1 MTRPV
6 DLIVIGGS
14 AGAIE
19 VLRQVLTRLTTKFS
33 PSVAIVIHLPAE
45 GPNVLHEILAGAG
58 TPPMKVAED
67 KEPIAPGTIYFA
79 PTDYH
84 LLVESG
90 RTFALS
96 IDPRVHFARP
106 SIDVLFESAAQ
117 VYAERLVGVLLSGAS
132 SDGAAGLAAIQA
144 RGGAV
149 YCQDPRTALERT
161 MPDAGCS
168 AARAARVASPEAI
181 GRELSELLAWQ
192 PSPRQP
198 WP

>member
-6 DLIVIGGS
+6 DLVVIGGS

-19 VLRQVLTRLTTKFS
+19 VLRQVLARLSRKFA

-45 GPNVLHEILAGAG
+45 GPNVLHEILASPGM
-58 TPPMKVAED
+58 PPMKVAED

-106 SIDVLFESAAQ
+106 SIDVLFESAAEA
-117 VYAERLVGVLLSGAS
+117 YGERLMGVILSGANA
-132 SDGAAGLAAIQA
+132 DGAAGLKAVAAA
-144 RGGAV
+144 GGV
-149 YCQDPRTALERT
+149 TVVQALESAEMIA
-161 MPDAGCS
+161 MPVAALEAVPGANEVNVS
-168 AARAARVASPEAI
+168 ALA
-181 GRELSELLAWQ
+181 ELLLAHGELNAG
-192 PSPRQP
+192 
-198 WP
+198 

>member
-1 MTRPV
+1 MTRQV

-19 VLRQVLTRLTTKFS
+19 VLRQLLARLTTNFA
-33 PSVAIVIHLPAE
+33 PAVAIVIHLPAE
-45 GPNVLHEILAGAG
+45 GPNVLHEILASPG

-106 SIDVLFESAAQ
+106 SIDVLFESAAEA
-117 VYAERLVGVLLSGAS
+117 YGERLMGVILSGANA
-132 SDGAAGLAAIQA
+132 DGATGLKAVAAAGGITVVQ
-144 RGGAV
+144 
-149 YCQDPRTALERT
+149 ALESAEMIA
-161 MPDAGCS
+161 MPG
-168 AARAARVASPEAI
+168 AALESVPGSVELNVPELA
-181 GRELSELLAWQ
+181 ELLLAHGELNAG
-192 PSPRQP
+192 
-198 WP
+198 